1 MTLEASQIKEYLAQP
16 RVIGLFSHRNPD
28 GDALGSTLAMQH
40 LLVQMGHTAKVM
52 VPSEYP
58 QNFEWMPGV
67 DKILVWDLDSEDIK
81 AYTNTMDFA
90 IYLDFN
96 SLDRIDKMGEYI
108 SNKTIKTW
116 TIDHHID
123 PIIISDWIY
132 SVPEASSTSNW
143 FGI

>member
-1 MTLEASQIKEYLAQP
+1 MTL
-16 RVIGLFSHRNPD
+16 
-28 GDALGSTLAMQH
+28 
-40 LLVQMGHTAKVM
+40 
-52 VPSEYP
+52 
-58 QNFEWMPGV
+58 
-67 DKILVWDLDSEDIK
+67 EDIK

-132 SVPEASSTSNW
+132 SVPEASSTSELVW
-143 FGI
+143 DIVLQFGWENT